1 MIFIFHFGTVVEDLL
16 LKSLQLPEKGLTS
29 LVGSFSPWTQG
40 ISWDLANRAGPGPAN
55 GVGTHLSGEFLV
67 SLAPGDSWDTANTSR
82 SEGLFGERAYARKAI
97 FGKRAY
103 ARKAIFGKRARAR
116 KVKERTQ
123 DNLILS

>member
-82 SEGLFGERAYARKAI
+82 SEGTFLKKSARSEGT
-97 FGKRAY
+97 F
-103 ARKAIFGKRARAR
+103 
-116 KVKERTQ
+116 
-123 DNLILS
+123 